1 MPVALATLKP
11 KTTARERP
19 KAVAQAPARG
29 EVKRDRLHL
38 RLDTTSR
45 HKLEQ
50 AAHYLNKTTSEFV
63 LTQAVIAADKVI
75 EIHGHTVTLSGA
87 QWDRFCRAL
96 ENPPKPNRKLKAAA
110 RRYAG
115 RGGELAG

>member
-1 MPVALATLKP
+1 MRIAPATVKP
-11 KTTARERP
+11 KTTARYNSE
-19 KAVAQAPARG
+19 ALAQATTRG

-75 EIHGHTVTLSGA
+75 EIHGRTITLSEA
-87 QWDRFCRAL
+87 QWDLFCRAL
-96 ENPPKPNRKLKAAA
+96 DNPPKPNRKLKAAA
-110 RRYAG
+110 RRYAR
-115 RGGELAG
+115 RGGELAS

>member
-1 MPVALATLKP
+1 MPL
-11 KTTARERP
+11 
-19 KAVAQAPARG
+19 APAATKSATTTRDKSRAVVPAAAPK

-50 AAHYLNKTTSEFV
+50 AAHFLNKTTSEFV

-75 EIHGHTVTLSGA
+75 EMHGHTVTLSEA
-87 QWDRFCRAL
+87 QWGLFCQAL
-96 ENPPKPNRKLKAAA
+96 DNPPKPNSKLKQAA
-110 RRYAG
+110 RRYAR

>member
-1 MPVALATLKP
+1 MPVVPATVKP
-11 KTTARERP
+11 KTSARYKS
-19 KAVAQAPARG
+19 KAVPRAAARG

-63 LTQAVIAADKVI
+63 LAQAVIAADKVI
-75 EIHGHTVTLSGA
+75 EIHGHTITLSGA

-96 ENPPKPNRKLKAAA
+96 DNPPKPNRKLKAAA
-110 RRYAG
+110 RRYAR

>member
-1 MPVALATLKP
+1 MPVAPATITP
-11 KTTARERP
+11 KTSARN
-19 KAVAQAPARG
+19 

-38 RLDTTSR
+38 RLDSTSR

-50 AAHYLNKTTSEFV
+50 AAHYLNRTTSEFV

-75 EIHGHTVTLSGA
+75 ETHGHTMTLSEA

-96 ENPPKPNRKLKAAA
+96 DNPPKPNRKLKAAA
-110 RRYAG
+110 RRYAR